1 MSNDY
6 TLKMRHV
13 KRILGERNPQS
24 HKGDFGYVGLVGGSP
39 EYSGA
44 VKLASLS
51 CCSLRSGAGVVKL
64 MVPRSI
70 MNAVMPFVLE
80 STLYGLPDKEG
91 YLAYDV
97 REVETAFNGIKAVAF
112 GMGIGQKGDNVAYLK
127 HLLSLP
133 IKLVIDADGLNSLA
147 HHLDLLTDKV
157 AEVILTPH
165 IGEFRRLA
173 RKSKDEILSCP
184 LLFAKEFASKYGVT
198 LLLKNDKSIITD
210 GERLAINTRGTS
222 GMATAGSG
230 DVLSG
235 ILLGLSGYLDST
247 FDIACAGAFVNG
259 LAGEIAVE
267 EDDNNPFSMLA
278 SDTAKAVKKAITT
291 ILKSE

>member
-1 MSNDY
+1 MTNEL
-6 TLKMRHV
+6 TLEMRSI
-13 KRILGERNPQS
+13 KRILGERNPNS

-51 CCSLRSGAGVVKL
+51 CCSLCSGAGVTRL

-70 MNAVMPFVLE
+70 MHSVMPFVLE

-91 YLAYDV
+91 YLAYDE
-97 REVETAFNGIKAVAF
+97 REIDVAFKGLKGIAF
-112 GMGIGQKGDNVAYLK
+112 GMGVGQKGDNLEYLRK
-127 HLLSLP
+127 LLSLP
-133 IKLVIDADGLNSLA
+133 IKLIIDADGLNTLA
-147 HHLDLLTDKV
+147 KHLYLLENKR

-165 IGEFRRLA
+165 IGEFERLSG
-173 RKSKDEILSCP
+173 RSKEEILSNP
-184 LLFAKEFASKYGVT
+184 IAIAKRFALRNKVT
-198 LLLKNDKSIITD
+198 LILKNATSIITD
-210 GERLAINTRGTS
+210 GERVAINDRGTS

-235 ILLGLSGYLDST
+235 ILCGLSGYLNST
-247 FDIACAGAFVNG
+247 FDIACAGAFING
-259 LAGEIAVE
+259 IAGEIAVD

-278 SDTAKAVKKAITT
+278 SDTARAVKKAITT
-291 ILKSE
+291 ILKCE